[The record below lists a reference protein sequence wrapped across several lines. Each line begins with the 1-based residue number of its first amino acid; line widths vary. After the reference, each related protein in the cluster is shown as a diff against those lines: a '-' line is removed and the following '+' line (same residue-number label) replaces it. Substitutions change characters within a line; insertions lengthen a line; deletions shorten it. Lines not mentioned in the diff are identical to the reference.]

1 MKPKA
6 NELERLLDR
15 ARRARPADDE
25 SNEHVMAP
33 PGFATRVVAR
43 AWSAAAANDGLSFL
57 QLLMGQGRR
66 ALLASAALAVASV
79 AFNLPAVADA
89 IEYDVLSA
97 DDPVTMV
104 LDLS

>member
-1 MKPKA
+1 MNRKVK
-6 NELERLLDR
+6 ELERLLER
-15 ARRARPADDE
+15 ARHARPVVDDGP
-25 SNEHVMAP
+25 VMAP

-43 AWSAAAANDGLSFL
+43 AWDAAATNDGLSFL
-57 QLLMGQGRR
+57 QLLVGQGRR

-97 DDPVTMV
+97 DDPVIMV